1 MNKEKNW
8 TIAEMPEGTIP
19 NCDFCENIAEY
30 DAKVR
35 DQVQTNC
42 WAYFCE
48 DHFASKSHQK
58 LGLGLGQRIVQ
69 VPFVPAGE

>member
-1 MNKEKNW
+1 MNNEKNW

-30 DAKVR
+30 DAKVK
-35 DQVQTNC
+35 NHSA
-42 WAYFCE
+42 WAYFCQE
-48 DHFASKSHQK
+48 HFVIHSQQK

-69 VPFVPAGE
+69 VPFVRAGE

>member
-19 NCDFCENIAEY
+19 NCDFCESIAEY
-30 DAKVR
+30 DAKVSPR
-35 DQVQTNC
+35 GLV

-48 DHFASKSHQK
+48 EHFASESNQK

-69 VPFVPAGE
+69 VPFVRD